1 MPDIEKLKEIIK
13 KLQEIMR
20 LQDWDIEIRLMN
32 NREMDSICKMDYI
45 PGGYCSRNRYY
56 KSANIYLNCED
67 KNIINGDWYNALVHE
82 MFHIIIDSLDEFMD
96 NTLFPIIEENKKDL
110 MQDKYDFEKEKVD
123 CMFARLFVN
132 AYPVTN
138 FIKED
143 K

>member
-13 KLQEIMR
+13 ELQKIMR
-20 LQDWDIEIRLMN
+20 IQDWDIDIHLIN
-32 NREMDSICKMDYI
+32 DKEMDATCKMDYI
-45 PGGYCSRNRYY
+45 PSGYCSRNRYY

-67 KNIINGDWYNALVHE
+67 KNNIDGDWYNTLIHE
-82 MFHIIIDSLDEFMD
+82 MFHIIMDSLDKFMD
-96 NTLFPIIEENKKDL
+96 NTLFPIIEENKKDS